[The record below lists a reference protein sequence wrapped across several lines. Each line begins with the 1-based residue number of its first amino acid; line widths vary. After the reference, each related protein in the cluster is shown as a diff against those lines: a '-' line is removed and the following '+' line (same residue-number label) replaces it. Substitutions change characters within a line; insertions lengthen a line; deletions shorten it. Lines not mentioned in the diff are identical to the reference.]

1 MHLISSGNAVPVC
14 DVEKIPTK
22 TSITIEVKVLSVMEP
37 KLIESKQL
45 NCQEMIVADESG
57 AIRLSVLENEVNS
70 MKQGESYRL
79 ENLSV
84 REYVGKKFVSTS
96 TKGSIIKAIPDIGQ
110 VDEQTQPRMSADATP
125 GKHLK
130 DVKVVGLQKFDTYAI
145 CFKCSSNLKVAV
157 DEDDEEMGECVRCKM
172 IQRISD
178 AEVTGP
184 VTHKSLLKARPFGM
198 QYEDGI
204 IHSIRCS

>member
-1 MHLISSGNAVPVC
+1 
-14 DVEKIPTK
+14 
-22 TSITIEVKVLSVMEP
+22 MEP

-57 AIRLSVLENEVNS
+57 AIHLSVLENEVNL

-79 ENLSV
+79 ENVSV

-145 CFKCSSNLKVAV
+145 CFKCNSKVAV
-157 DEDDEEMGECVRCKM
+157 DEDDEEMGGCVRYKM

-178 AEVTGP
+178 AEKGVMATLTLKPQGGKTITLRAFNKVLKSIAEVTGF
-184 VTHKSLLKARPFGM
+184 VTHKSLLKAHPFGM

-204 IHSIRCS
+204 IHST